1 MNNIWSPWRAEYIL
15 GPRQDGCLFCDA
27 PKETDSLLIKKSGFS
42 FAIMNR
48 FPYTTGHCMVA
59 PMRHSGDISE
69 LSAEEAADIFSL
81 VQELTAAIKQ
91 SMQPEGFNIG
101 INMGAV
107 AGAGI
112 ADHIH
117 VHIVP
122 RWKGDTNFMPVLSD
136 VHIVSEHIEKTLAK
150 IKGALS

>member
-15 GPRQDGCLFCDA
+15 GPRQDGCLFCNA
-27 PKETDSLLIKKSGFS
+27 PKETDSLLIKESSHS
-42 FAIMNR
+42 FAIMNK

-59 PMRHSGDISE
+59 PVRHTGDISE
-69 LSAEEAADIFSL
+69 LIAEESADIFKL
-81 VQELTAAIKQ
+81 IQEVIAAIKQ
-91 SMQPEGFNIG
+91 SMRPEGFNIG
-101 INMGAV
+101 INMGAA